1 MYLKPKLVNNWP
13 RVRDDTEIVAS
24 RIKEAISDYS
34 SKKKIKDDTHGGF
47 DFHENNQIQD
57 ENKQDSLFKD
67 LTILNQNK

>member
-13 RVRDDTEIVAS
+13 RVRDDTEIDAS

-34 SKKKIKDDTHGGF
+34 YKKKIKDDTHGFGF
-47 DFHENNQIQD
+47 DENNQTKD

-67 LTILNQNK
+67 LTILNQKK